1 MKMKKVFVFLFLFI
15 ICDVSAQWSVGGRA
29 GVNWSRMTN
38 FPLGIGDS
46 KQKLGFNVGAIGNYH
61 FNSWIELQGELLY
74 SQQGFKDEISTSFV
88 NSSTFDVNMMSQ
100 YIDVP
105 ILVKFYPFKKKEC
118 FNIQAGIQTGFF
130 LTESAKSDDSS
141 IQNIYGKKNPVDF
154 GLVFG
159 LAYNFEKGL
168 FFDARYVLGLTN
180 NYKEF
185 EGIRGQ
191 SIHLSVGYL
200 FHL

>member
-1 MKMKKVFVFLFLFI
+1 MKKIFIFLFLFI
-15 ICDVSAQWSVGGRA
+15 IFDASAQWSVGGKA
-29 GVNWSRMTN
+29 GISWSKMTS
-38 FPLGIGDS
+38 FPLEIGDS
-46 KQKLGFNVGAIGNYH
+46 NHKLGFNIGAIGNYH
-61 FNSWIELQGELLY
+61 FSKWIEIQGELLY
-74 SQQGFKDEISTSFV
+74 SQQGFKDVIINPLI
-88 NSSTFDVNMMSQ
+88 NSSSYDVNITSQ

-118 FNIQAGIQTGFF
+118 FNIQLGIETGFF
-130 LTESAKSDDSS
+130 LAESVKYDDSS
-141 IQNIYGKKNPVDF
+141 IKDIYGKKNPVDF

-168 FFDARYVLGLTN
+168 FFDARYVLGLTD

-185 EGIRGQ
+185 DGIRGQ
-191 SIHLSVGYL
+191 IIQLSVGYL